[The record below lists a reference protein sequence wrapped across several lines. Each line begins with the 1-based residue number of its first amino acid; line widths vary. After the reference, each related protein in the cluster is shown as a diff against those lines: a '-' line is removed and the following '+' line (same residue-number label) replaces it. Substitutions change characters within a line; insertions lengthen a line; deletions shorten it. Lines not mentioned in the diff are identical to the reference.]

1 MFTRTFLAFAFVA
14 FSAGA
19 AFAADP
25 VPKFEHQEIDKI
37 SIGYGLA
44 IDDVDGDKKPDI
56 LLADQ
61 KQIVWYQN
69 PGKAGDASG
78 AWKKHIIAEN
88 LTPRDNVCIAAR
100 DIDGDGKCE
109 VAVGAMWN
117 PGETNDDTKSGAVF
131 YLIRPADPTQKW
143 EPVKLHHEV
152 CTHRMRWVLIG
163 SDAAGKDQYVLVVK
177 PLHGKGNKNGEGAG
191 ARVLAY
197 ERPADPKA
205 EWKTT
210 LVNDTVHMSHNF
222 DVAVVP
228 NAPGEMIMLGSKEG
242 FTAVAF
248 LDGKWQNRPAPFNS
262 LSEGVGEVRVA
273 VLGKRPLIAAVE
285 PMHGNK
291 LVAYVPKTE
300 TKDREV
306 NRIVLDDTIK
316 EGHALA
322 FEDVLDIDRPQVIVG
337 WRIPNKDVKVGLKM
351 YVPNADGTKWEQH
364 VIDDNKMACEDLKVA
379 DLDGD
384 GKLDIIAAGRAT
396 KNLKIYWNK
405 TGK

>member
-1 MFTRTFLAFAFVA
+1 MHKIIAFAFIA
-14 FSAGA
+14 AGGFGA
-19 AFAADP
+19 AVLAADP
-25 VPKFEHQEIDKI
+25 APKFEHQEIDKI

-61 KQIVWYQN
+61 KQIVWYAN
-69 PGKAGDASG
+69 PGKAGQ
-78 AWKKHIIAEN
+78 AWKKHLIAEN

-117 PGETNDDTKSGAVF
+117 PAETNDDTKSGAVF

-152 CTHRMRWVLIG
+152 CTHRMRWVLTG
-163 SDAAGKDQYVLVVK
+163 SDAAGKDLYALVVK

-191 ARVLAY
+191 AKVLAY
-197 ERPADPKA
+197 DRPSDPKQP
-205 EWKTT
+205 WKTT
-210 LVNDTVHMSHNF
+210 LVNDTVHLSHNF
-222 DVAVVP
+222 EIVVIP
-228 NAPGEMIMLGSKEG
+228 NAPGEVLMLGSKEG
-242 FTAVAF
+242 FTAAAF
-248 LDGKWQNRPAPFNS
+248 KDGKWESRPAPFNK
-262 LSEGVGEVRVA
+262 LSEGVGEVRLAIV
-273 VLGKRPLIAAVE
+273 GKRPVIAAVE

-291 LVAYVPKTE
+291 LVAYVPKE
-300 TKDREV
+300 GNSDDAD
-306 NRIVLDDTIK
+306 RIVLDDTIR

-322 FEDVLDIDRPQVIVG
+322 FEDVLDIDRPQIVVG
-337 WRIPNKDVKVGLKM
+337 WRVPNKDVKVGLKL
-351 YVPNADGTKWEQH
+351 YVPNADATKWEQH

-396 KNLKIYWNK
+396 KNLKVYWNH